1 MTFEQ
6 ITNSIIGTAI
16 ATITAAGTWLV
27 RTVLTNQKQIALL
40 QEEISTR
47 DTRREEDRSMWKE
60 LKDDV
65 KEIKRDILDI
75 YKNHKEQ

>member
-1 MTFEQ
+1 MTLDKYL
-6 ITNSIIGTAI
+6 
-16 ATITAAGTWLV
+16 ATIVGFILTTVAGFITWLV

-40 QEEISTR
+40 QEEISSR
-47 DTRREEDRSMWKE
+47 DSRREEDRSMWKE

-75 YKNHKEQ
+75 YKKHKE

>member
-1 MTFEQ
+1 MTLDKYV
-6 ITNSIIGTAI
+6 
-16 ATITAAGTWLV
+16 ATVVGFILTTVAGFITWLV

-47 DTRREEDRSMWKE
+47 DARRDEDRSMWKE

-75 YKNHKEQ
+75 YKHKDQ

>member
-1 MTFEQ
+1 MNLDKYLAT
-6 ITNSIIGTAI
+6 IIGFILT
-16 ATITAAGTWLV
+16 TVAGFITWLV

-40 QEEISTR
+40 QEEISSR
-47 DTRREEDRSMWKE
+47 DVRREEDRTVWKE

>member
-1 MTFEQ
+1 MTFDE
-6 ITNSIIGTAI
+6 IVNTIII
-16 ATITAAGTWLV
+16 AVVGVVTSACTWLV

-40 QEEISTR
+40 QEEICTR
-47 DTRREEDRSMWKE
+47 DERREEDRTMWRE

-75 YKNHKEQ
+75 YKNKE

>member
-6 ITNSIIGTAI
+6 LTNTVIVAVVGAVTTAV
-16 ATITAAGTWLV
+16 TWLV

-47 DTRREEDRSMWKE
+47 DARREEDRSMWKE

-75 YKNHKEQ
+75 YKKNKE